1 MKLRPHHLMCTQGYS
16 GKGYNEEFIQNMDK
30 VTYELRTNKDCVIE
44 LVFSTDD
51 ICKACPSMI
60 GVNLCETNEKVK
72 NIDEKVIKYF
82 NLEEKE
88 YNYNDIVNYIKSNIT
103 PNMMDDICGKCN
115 WYKMSKCKK
124 VICG

>member
-1 MKLRPHHLMCTQGYS
+1 MKLRLHHLMCTQGYS
-16 GKGYNEEFIQNMDK
+16 GKGYNEEFIQNMDN

-51 ICKACPSMI
+51 ICKDCLSMM

-72 NIDEKVIKYF
+72 SIDEKVIKYF

-115 WYKMSKCKK
+115 WYKMSKSKK